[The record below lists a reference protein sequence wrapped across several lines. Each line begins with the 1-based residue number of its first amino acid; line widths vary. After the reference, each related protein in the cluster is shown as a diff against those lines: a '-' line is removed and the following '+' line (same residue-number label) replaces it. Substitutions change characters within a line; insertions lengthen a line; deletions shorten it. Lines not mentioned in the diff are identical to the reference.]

1 MKTDL
6 NEEWFHLF
14 EIHTLTDSDQNW
26 CESKSDQYSLF
37 NKIPNRLT
45 LFKNLLAMLSMS
57 KNQFEILEG
66 FSNLLLWFTQQGISK
81 PL

>member
-37 NKIPNRLT
+37 NKLPNRLT
-45 LFKNLLAMLSMS
+45 LFKNLLDSNAQHVKKPVWNLG
-57 KNQFEILEG
+57 G
-66 FSNLLLWFTQQGISK
+66 FF
-81 PL
+81 